1 VGPAE
6 AIGATPTADDGLT
19 TGRVMVLY
27 LARHRRKPLGRW
39 ALLTALVAASACF
52 TSLIVV
58 FLGLANHGPEPP
70 ASASVIPASV
80 KTTEP
85 KLTVSTRERRVRTLS
100 RSVPVRLRIPS
111 IGVNAPITDVG
122 LNANDTVQVPPLGN
136 HNLAGW
142 YKYGP
147 TPGQLGPS
155 VLLGHVDSVTGLSVF
170 YYLKDLRK
178 GDKVYVTLADGKTAT
193 FVVDG
198 LQRVEKTAFPTADVY
213 GKLSYAGLR
222 LITCGGAFDPTTGH
236 YLENIIVYAMLA

>member
-1 VGPAE
+1 
-6 AIGATPTADDGLT
+6 
-19 TGRVMVLY
+19 VLY

-58 FLGLANHGPEPP
+58 FLGLASHGPEPP
-70 ASASVIPASV
+70 AQASVIPASV
-80 KTTEP
+80 KTTVP
-85 KLTVSTRERRVRTLS
+85 KLTVKTKKEKYLK
-100 RSVPVRLRIPS
+100 RSVPLRLRIPA
-111 IGVNAPITDVG
+111 IGVNAPITEVG
-122 LNANDTVQVPPLGN
+122 LNADDTVQVPPLDD

-147 TPGQLGPS
+147 TPGQKGPS
-155 VLLGHVDSVTGLSVF
+155 VLLGHVDSVTGASVF
-170 YYLKDLRK
+170 FDLKDLRK
-178 GDKVYVTLADGKTAT
+178 GDKVYVELKDGKTAT

-198 LQRVEKTAFPTADVY
+198 LQRVEKTAFPTEDVY

-236 YLENIIVYAMLA
+236 YLENIIVYAHLS